1 MRYHAGKRVPAGSPD
16 PAIFA
21 GIVQNAYRYHDLML
35 GRLMELAGPD
45 CAVMLNSDHGFH
57 SDRLLPDYIPA
68 EAAGPAVE
76 HRPFRHLLPARAP
89 GVQAGGHVY
98 GASVL
103 DIAPTALHVL
113 GLPAGMDM
121 DGKVLLNAF
130 ADGRPVQ
137 TIASWDAVEGEDGRH
152 PAGEQYDGAAAAEVA
167 PQLVDLG
174 YVAPPGKDARDAVE
188 DCLAEQRYNLARA
201 HADACG
207 RTWRC
212 RCCGS

>member
-1 MRYHAGKRVPAGSPD
+1 M
-16 PAIFA
+16 
-21 GIVQNAYRYHDLML
+21 QNAYRYHDLML

-45 CAVMLNSDHGFH
+45 CAVMLISDHGFH

-76 HRPFRHLLPARAP
+76 HRHFGIFCMQAP

-130 ADGRPVQ
+130 ADGRPLQ
-137 TIASWDAVEGEDGRH
+137 NIPSWERWKAKTAATR
-152 PAGEQYDGAAAAEVA
+152 PARSTMA
-167 PQLVDLG
+167 PR
-174 YVAPPGKDARDAVE
+174 PPKRSSNWWIWDTWRRPAKDSRDAVA

-212 RCCGS
+212 RCCAI